1 MAEYP
6 ELNYCPQC
14 GTPLQDREAYGRVRR
29 YCPACD
35 LLIFR
40 DPKVAAA
47 VLVEQEG
54 KVLLVRKAYG
64 RARGRWSLPAGF
76 VEYDEDPA
84 TTAVRECREETGLE
98 VELRGLLDILPGAGP
113 PGEASFTIVYLGR
126 IVGGEPHASDD
137 ADRMGFFSVD
147 DLPPL
152 AYESTARALRRWREA
167 AGGPAGGAGGSR

>member
-6 ELNYCPQC
+6 QLNFCPQC
-14 GTPLQDREAYGRVRR
+14 GTPLEDREAFGRVRR

-35 LLIFR
+35 LFIFR

-47 VLVEQEG
+47 VLVEQDG

-84 TTAVRECREETGLE
+84 TTAIRECREETGLE
-98 VELRGLLDILPGAGP
+98 VELTGILDILPGAGP
-113 PGEASFTIVYLGR
+113 PGEASFTIVYRGKV
-126 IVGGEPHASDD
+126 IGGSLRASDD
-137 ADRMGFFSVD
+137 ADRVAFFPVD

-152 AYESTARALRRWREA
+152 AYESTRRALARWQDRDQKYA
-167 AGGPAGGAGGSR
+167 S